1 MGKKLKTIGFGKIQQ
16 GLGTTLASMIDEAV
30 TEKVETKVDAFKIQ
44 KNLAELLK
52 KDRTAIEEKMKNLE
66 EQSKAGVEVKKAL
79 FEKSGTVPEVTRT
92 KILDAIEADI
102 ARLKT
107 IITEAEM
114 VKAIQ
119 ARLDFAEIK
128 TALIDKAFVDDII
141 SNKTF
146 KQQFEAGEVTTQN
159 IFTKMLDSIQ
169 SSIKKEFITK
179 EETKRLVNDLTI
191 GADGIRQITQEETN
205 KIINNR
211 KTELKGKDGTNSYI
225 HMKYSNNAN
234 GQPMSDNSNSK
245 YIGIYTGASKTP
257 PTNPSEYSW
266 TLVKGIDGKL
276 PNFNLLI
283 NSEIK
288 DENSFKT
295 NGGIYKFNKGDYNG
309 KNSIEIINNNISS
322 NVASLGVYF
331 RSSKTSFK
339 NGDKAVLRLPM
350 YIYSD
355 IPIDN
360 GAFVLIKNEKTNAV
374 AYALQI
380 TNSMPR
386 DKWFIIEENLR
397 AYRDFDSTDDYIFK
411 IYTNKNGHLKI
422 AEPYFALGDEI
433 PKEWVPSLEDLKTHS
448 LTASVRINGLYEGA
462 KTSGVKFFVEVFYDG
477 KKVTDGFKLTA
488 KVRGAGLNKIQEN
501 ATYNSTGELTNV
513 YYPDGDKDGT
523 PIMIQLDVE
532 YKYTSTTCFARL
544 DNLPSP
550 ELIEEVVKKYKTF
563 ESTLETFKSKIGE
576 VDTKKFKLAYN
587 IENICSESGI
597 EKKGNDLYF
606 NVRTPLKAN
615 KEYYVLADL
624 DDVPENQDT
633 RIYSARD
640 GGDSKKVVSGLN
652 IWRISFSSDQTRVNI
667 YPLGSNT
674 KVKNVEIYEVP
685 EFEPIKDTIISK
697 INDDKLTIN
706 FLTKNT
712 IKPNEIYTLTFNAE
726 GVSGK
731 KIGFIYN
738 SMGSYTK
745 KPLVNGLNTWTFR
758 AFQETNYI
766 QFPLSNDGTVGKITN
781 IKCVEERFNI
791 GYKTEFNI
799 STVFSEIEQTKNQFR
814 TAVTENNFGTVLTQ
828 NAQYLRLAWNN
839 ISKYIQFE
847 NAGMSFYE
855 GGQVNDNKL
864 VARLNDSGYQMWRD
878 GYYLG
883 AIGTNFYKQDRSKKG
898 IQFDL
903 EYDGSFMGWAYRTSR
918 TADAYSW
925 KWVYSA
931 SSFGGFSSD
940 TINAGC
946 NVDLH
951 NNELRNAIIKS
962 DAITVWDGVNSTFRF
977 ALPVSFQDDGRAYQ
991 WHDDC
996 YLKFRNGL
1004 LIDSSMPT

>member
-1 MGKKLKTIGFGKIQQ
+1 
-16 GLGTTLASMIDEAV
+16 
-30 TEKVETKVDAFKIQ
+30 
-44 KNLAELLK
+44 
-52 KDRTAIEEKMKNLE
+52 
-66 EQSKAGVEVKKAL
+66 
-79 FEKSGTVPEVTRT
+79 
-92 KILDAIEADI
+92 
-102 ARLKT
+102 
-107 IITEAEM
+107 
-114 VKAIQ
+114 
-119 ARLDFAEIK
+119 
-128 TALIDKAFVDDII
+128 
-141 SNKTF
+141 
-146 KQQFEAGEVTTQN
+146 
-159 IFTKMLDSIQ
+159 
-169 SSIKKEFITK
+169 
-179 EETKRLVNDLTI
+179 
-191 GADGIRQITQEETN
+191 
-205 KIINNR
+205 
-211 KTELKGKDGTNSYI
+211 
-225 HMKYSNNAN
+225 
-234 GQPMSDNSNSK
+234 
-245 YIGIYTGASKTP
+245 
-257 PTNPSEYSW
+257 
-266 TLVKGIDGKL
+266 
-276 PNFNLLI
+276 
-283 NSEIK
+283 
-288 DENSFKT
+288 
-295 NGGIYKFNKGDYNG
+295 
-309 KNSIEIINNNISS
+309 
-322 NVASLGVYF
+322 
-331 RSSKTSFK
+331 
-339 NGDKAVLRLPM
+339 
-350 YIYSD
+350 
-355 IPIDN
+355 
-360 GAFVLIKNEKTNAV
+360 
-374 AYALQI
+374 
-380 TNSMPR
+380 
-386 DKWFIIEENLR
+386 
-397 AYRDFDSTDDYIFK
+397 
-411 IYTNKNGHLKI
+411 
-422 AEPYFALGDEI
+422 
-433 PKEWVPSLEDLKTHS
+433 
-448 LTASVRINGLYEGA
+448 
-462 KTSGVKFFVEVFYDG
+462 
-477 KKVTDGFKLTA
+477 
-488 KVRGAGLNKIQEN
+488 
-501 ATYNSTGELTNV
+501 
-513 YYPDGDKDGT
+513 
-523 PIMIQLDVE
+523 
-532 YKYTSTTCFARL
+532 
-544 DNLPSP
+544 
-550 ELIEEVVKKYKTF
+550 
-563 ESTLETFKSKIGE
+563 
-576 VDTKKFKLAYN
+576 
-587 IENICSESGI
+587 
-597 EKKGNDLYF
+597 LYF